1 VTHRVL
7 AVLAALLGVLAVFA
21 GTPYPAKL
29 DVRALAAEIAAEDD
43 HVTAIELAQW
53 IRDRKAGLRIFDLRS
68 AEEFGEYHVPTAKRA
83 ALEELVSMRFTPADT
98 IVLISDGG
106 AHAAQ
111 AWVLLRAS
119 GTPHVYFLRGGLG
132 EWLDDV
138 MNPVGASSD
147 VAALSRYFGG
157 LPRSGTPSAKTTNT
171 VREMKRRGC

>member
-1 VTHRVL
+1 
-7 AVLAALLGVLAVFA
+7 
-21 GTPYPAKL
+21 
-29 DVRALAAEIAAEDD
+29 
-43 HVTAIELAQW
+43 
-53 IRDRKAGLRIFDLRS
+53 AGLRIFDLRS

-98 IVLISDGG
+98 IVLVSDGG

-119 GTPHVYFLRGGLG
+119 GTAHVYFLRGGLD

-138 MNPVGASSD
+138 MNPVGASAE

-157 LPRSGTPSAKTTNT
+157 VPRSGAAPAPAANT
-171 VREMKRRGC
+171 VQAMKRRGC

>member
-1 VTHRVL
+1 MTHRVL
-7 AVLAALLGVLAVFA
+7 AVTAALLGVLAVFA
-21 GTPYPAKL
+21 GAPSPAKL
-29 DVRALAAEIAAEDD
+29 DVRALAAEIVREDD

-53 IRDRKAGLRIFDLRS
+53 IRGRKAGLRVFDLRT
-68 AEEFGEYHVPTAKRA
+68 AEEFDEYHVPTAKRL
-83 ALEELVSMRFTPADT
+83 ALDALVSMRFAPGDT
-98 IVLISDGG
+98 IVLVSDGG

-119 GTPHVYFLRGGLG
+119 GASHVYFLRGGLG

-138 MNPVGASSD
+138 MNPIGAPAD

-157 LPRSGTPSAKTTNT
+157 VPRSGTPSTKTTNT